1 MSEETKQPTIPK
13 KDNGIMNC
21 TPSEERIAARVTQLL
36 LSELSSRG
44 MVYPNEA
51 VGTRLITWQVAKE
64 LGCDEGTI
72 SRNWRKWGLRRVGRG
87 KHGYEYCGA
96 SVARYRA
103 NLNQAKK

>member
-1 MSEETKQPTIPK
+1 MTL
-13 KDNGIMNC
+13 
-21 TPSEERIAARVTQLL
+21 TPAEERIAARTAQLIL
-36 LSELSSRG
+36 AELSNRG
-44 MVYPNEA
+44 MVYPIEA
-51 VGTRLITWQVAKE
+51 VGTRLITCQVAKE

-103 NLNQAKK
+103 SLNKAKK